1 MLNEKSY
8 NILIAIGAHCALLAN
23 SITILPDTLSTT
35 LEYSEL
41 TTETVTITNSNA
53 LSVNLDISILEQPT
67 ANRLLPFY
75 AERFTPENLA
85 LVQDMEPDIQYQ
97 DENGNWV
104 EGVRCGTPQAPEG
117 VLAQVQY
124 ALVENRAQRSTNR
137 NLVNV
142 QVAWHVI
149 HASNGAGNIS
159 NDMIVDQI
167 DIFNDAYAP
176 YDIFFTLVSV
186 DYTMNDNWFGDMDQ
200 YESAYKQ
207 QLNIDPVHH
216 LNIYS
221 GNMPGL
227 LGWSYLPYQWSE
239 GSYMHGVCILY
250 SCLPGG
256 TSYPYNAGD
265 SAVHEVGHYLGLE
278 HTFRNGCSTNNDY
291 VDDTPQEDNGNNIS
305 SCNNTDTC
313 PNDPGM
319 DPVHNFMTYT
329 DDACLDEFTTGQ
341 GDRMED
347 MIATYRPGLLENP
360 VAPEWIYTTTNVIQV
375 PANSTVD
382 LDITFDGTTV
392 VGGDYAA
399 HIYFEESTMD
409 TTLLLPSYMH
419 ISGITNLELSFE
431 SLTDT
436 LYSNEFSNNFL
447 EMIYSGIDTLTYEF
461 NYDLDWVTVFG
472 GDGTMENGE
481 TQFIAFN
488 FNSLFMVPG
497 VYEGDVILN
506 TNVGFFPIH
515 LQLVILEPLNIDD
528 ESLPLKFS
536 VSANYPNPFNPVTTF
551 SIDLPAQSSVNAVV
565 YDLYGRKIATL
576 LHSVLNAGSYNL
588 SWQGRNDAGVM
599 VSAGMYFLKV
609 DTEYNHHV
617 QKMIFMK

>member
-104 EGVRCGTPQAPEG
+104 EGVRCGTPQAPDG

-278 HTFRNGCSTNNDY
+278 HTFRNGCSANNDY

>member
-1 MLNEKSY
+1 MNKIIQYIIIIALPL
-8 NILIAIGAHCALLAN
+8 ILFAD
-23 SITILPDTLSTT
+23 SITLTPDTLNTT
-35 LEYSEL
+35 IQSGDVN
-41 TTETVTITNSNA
+41 TETVMITNNNSFPVTLNI
-53 LSVNLDISILEQPT
+53 NISDQPQ
-67 ANRLLPFY
+67 ANRQSSLHSQFFIPDNE
-75 AERFTPENLA
+75 ALA
-85 LVQDMEPDIQYQ
+85 REMEPDIQYQ

-124 ALVENRAQRSTNR
+124 ALVENRVQRSTNR

-278 HTFRNGCSTNNDY
+278 HTFRNGCSANNDY

-551 SIDLPAQSSVNAVV
+551 SIDLPAQSSVNAAV

-576 LHSVLNAGSYNL
+576 LHSVLHAGSYNL

-617 QKMIFMK
+617 QKMIFVK

>member
-23 SITILPDTLSTT
+23 SITISPDTLSTT
-35 LEYSEL
+35 LEYGEL

-53 LSVNLDISILEQPT
+53 FPVNLEISILEQPT
-67 ANRLLPFY
+67 TGRMPFDVT
-75 AERFTPENLA
+75 RFAPEPESLFRNFT
-85 LVQDMEPDIQYQ
+85 PDIQYQ

-104 EGVRCGTPQAPEG
+104 DGIRCGTTPTPTN
-117 VLAQVQY
+117 VLSLVQN
-124 ALVENRAQRSTNR
+124 AIDNNRSQRRSSR

-167 DIFNDAYAP
+167 EVLNDAYAP

-186 DYTMNDNWFGDMDQ
+186 DYTMNDNWFTDMNQ

-207 QLNIDPVHH
+207 QLNIDLVHH

-221 GNMPGL
+221 GNMPGGL
-227 LGWSYLPYQWSE
+227 LGWSYMPYSWPE
-239 GSYMHGVCILY
+239 NHYMHGVCLLY
-250 SCLPGG
+250 SSLPGG

-265 SAVHEVGHYLGLE
+265 TATHEVGHYLGLE
-278 HTFRNGCSTNNDY
+278 HTFLNGCSTNNDY
-291 VDDTPQEDNGNNIS
+291 VDDTPQENDGNNIYN
-305 SCNNTDTC
+305 CNNTDTC

-319 DPVHNFMTYT
+319 DPVHNFMTYS

-360 VAPEWIYTTTNVIQV
+360 IAPEWIYTSENSITV
-375 PANSTVD
+375 PANGSTD
-382 LDITFDGTTV
+382 LVFTFNSSFL

-399 HIYFEESTMD
+399 HVYFEENTMD
-409 TTLLLPSYMH
+409 TTVVLPAFFH
-419 ISGITNLELSFE
+419 VAGITNLDLSFA
-431 SLTDT
+431 TVVDT
-436 LYSNEFSNNFL
+436 LYPNEFTNHYL
-447 EMIYSGIDTLTYEF
+447 EIIFNGEDPLIYEF
-461 NYDLDWVTVFG
+461 TYDISWLTVLG
-472 GDGTMENGE
+472 ADGELENGE
-481 TQFIAFN
+481 TDFVTFSL
-488 FNSLFMVPG
+488 NSLFMLPG
-497 VYEGDVILN
+497 DYEGEVILN
-506 TNVGFFPIH
+506 SNQGSIPIQLH
-515 LQLVILEPLNIDD
+515 LTVLEELGLIAGTMP
-528 ESLPLKFS
+528 EKFA
-536 VSANYPNPFNPVTTF
+536 VSNNYPNPFNPVTTF
-551 SIDLPAQSSVNAVV
+551 SIDLPVQSSLNAAV
-565 YDLYGRKIATL
+565 YDLYGRKIVTL

-588 SWQGRNDAGVM
+588 SWQGRNDVGVM

>member
-1 MLNEKSY
+1 MNKIIQYIIIIALPL
-8 NILIAIGAHCALLAN
+8 ILFAD
-23 SITILPDTLSTT
+23 SITLTPDTLNTT
-35 LEYSEL
+35 IQSGDVN
-41 TTETVTITNSNA
+41 TETVMITNNNSFPVTLNI
-53 LSVNLDISILEQPT
+53 NISDQPQ
-67 ANRLLPFY
+67 ANRQSSLHSQFFIPDNE
-75 AERFTPENLA
+75 ALA
-85 LVQDMEPDIQYQ
+85 REMEPDIQYQ

-124 ALVENRAQRSTNR
+124 ALVENRVQRSTNR

-167 DIFNDAYAP
+167 EVLNDAYAP

-186 DYTMNDNWFGDMDQ
+186 DYTMNDNWFTDMNQ

-227 LGWSYLPYQWSE
+227 VGWSYLPYQWPE
-239 GSYMHGVCILY
+239 GSYMHGVCLLY

-256 TSYPYNAGD
+256 TAYPYNAGD
-265 SAVHEVGHYLGLE
+265 TATHEVGHYLGLE

-291 VDDTPQEDNGNNIS
+291 VGDTPQENDGNNIYN
-305 SCNNTDTC
+305 CNNTDTC

-319 DPVHNFMTYT
+319 DPVHNFMTYS

-360 VAPEWIYTTTNVIQV
+360 IAPEWIYTSENSITV
-375 PANSTVD
+375 PANGSTD
-382 LDITFDGTTV
+382 LVFTFNSSFL

-399 HIYFEESTMD
+399 HVYFEENTMD
-409 TTLLLPSYMH
+409 TTVVLPAFFH
-419 ISGITNLELSFE
+419 VAGITNLDLSFA
-431 SLTDT
+431 TVVDT
-436 LYSNEFSNNFL
+436 LYPNEFTNHYL
-447 EMIYSGIDTLTYEF
+447 EITFNGEDPLIYEF
-461 NYDLDWVTVFG
+461 TYDISWLTVLG
-472 GDGTMENGE
+472 ADGELENGE
-481 TQFIAFN
+481 TDFVTFSL
-488 FNSLFMVPG
+488 NSLFMLPG
-497 VYEGDVILN
+497 DYEGEVILN
-506 TNVGFFPIH
+506 SNQGSIPIQLH
-515 LQLVILEPLNIDD
+515 LTVLEELGLIAGTMP
-528 ESLPLKFS
+528 EKFA
-536 VSANYPNPFNPVTTF
+536 VSNNFPNPFNPVTTF
-551 SIDLPAQSSVNAVV
+551 SIDLPAQSSVNATV

-576 LHSVLNAGSYNL
+576 LHSVLHAGSYNL

-617 QKMIFMK
+617 QKMIFVK

>member
-1 MLNEKSY
+1 MKRLFFIVVVMS
-8 NILIAIGAHCALLAN
+8 ISSLLIAS
-23 SITILPDTLSTT
+23 SITISPDTLSTT
-35 LEYSEL
+35 IASGGSS
-41 TTETVTITNSNA
+41 THAVTITNHNSFP
-53 LSVNLDISILEQPT
+53 VNLEISILEQP
-67 ANRLLPFY
+67 AAGRMPFDVT
-75 AERFTPENLA
+75 RFAPEPESLFRNFT
-85 LVQDMEPDIQYQ
+85 PDIQYQ
-97 DENGNWV
+97 DENGNWID
-104 EGVRCGTPQAPEG
+104 GIRCGTTPTPTNM
-117 VLAQVQY
+117 LSLVQN
-124 ALVENRAQRSTNR
+124 AIDNNRSQRRSSR

-149 HASNGAGNIS
+149 HASNGAGNFS

-167 DIFNDAYAP
+167 EVLNDAYAP

-186 DYTMNDNWFGDMDQ
+186 DYTMNDNWFADMNQ

-221 GNMPGL
+221 GNMPGGL
-227 LGWSYLPYQWSE
+227 LGWSYMPYSWPE
-239 GSYMHGVCILY
+239 NHYMHGVCLLY
-250 SCLPGG
+250 STLPGG

-265 SAVHEVGHYLGLE
+265 IATHEVGHYLGLE
-278 HTFRNGCSTNNDY
+278 HTFLNGCSTNNDY
-291 VDDTPQEDNGNNIS
+291 VGDTPQENDGNNIYN
-305 SCNNTDTC
+305 CNNTDTC

-329 DDACLDEFTTGQ
+329 DDACVDEFTTGQ

-360 VAPEWIYTTTNVIQV
+360 IAPEWIYTTTNVIQV

-382 LDITFDGTTV
+382 LDITFDGTAV

-447 EMIYSGIDTLTYEF
+447 EMTYSGVDILTYEF
-461 NYDLDWVTVFG
+461 NYDLDWVNIFG

-481 TQFIAFN
+481 TQFITFN
-488 FNSLFMVPG
+488 FNSLFMIPG

-506 TNVGFFPIH
+506 TNMGSFPIH
-515 LQLVILEPLNIDD
+515 SQLVILEPLNIDN
-528 ESLPLKFS
+528 ESLPLKFT
-536 VSANYPNPFNPVTTF
+536 VSNNFPNPFNPVTTF
-551 SIDLPAQSSVNAVV
+551 SIDLPAQSSLNAAV

-576 LHSVLNAGSYNL
+576 LHSELNAGSYNL